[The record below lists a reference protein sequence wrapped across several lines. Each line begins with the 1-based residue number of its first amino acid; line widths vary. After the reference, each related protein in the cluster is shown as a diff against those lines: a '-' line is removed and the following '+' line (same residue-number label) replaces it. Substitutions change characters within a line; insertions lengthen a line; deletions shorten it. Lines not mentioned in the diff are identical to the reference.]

1 MSNGKLPLLEKVRP
15 FLKKIIR
22 FFQFRRKKKI
32 SLEIERIISDF
43 QISHDQLLQENERLK
58 AEEIKAHEL
67 SVLLEAQIEEMNR
80 VKALES
86 QARNQIIELNKKNE
100 MLSKVKCEMEQKWG
114 FIKTILST
122 EIKKNSAMEYFSNLM
137 QNDFMEF
144 ANNESSLAAEAE
156 AVITMQSVEKELEM
170 ITGFPDI
177 FGKCIIALAG
187 GFSCGKSSF
196 INSFFSNDMI
206 KLPVGINPVTA
217 IPTYVIAGKKPR
229 IRGYSNC
236 GGSFEIL
243 PEMFQQL
250 SYDIEN
256 EFQYSIRKIVPY
268 LALSAELNGLDN
280 ICFIDTPGYNSQGE
294 GEKKSD
300 WSSTVEAILQADS
313 LLWFVSVDS
322 GGTLS
327 MSDIEF
333 IEGIDIQNKNIYIVI
348 NKVDLRPE
356 REINSIMDQ
365 VGESL
370 VSFGINYRGISAYST
385 ARKKEYV
392 YANLS
397 LQDFLKEQCECKCMT
412 QKKIINKID
421 SVLDNYQEAIT
432 NNIGILKER
441 KKIIHSI
448 KLDLIELA
456 VETTETNLDYRLA
469 DLQKSCDYS
478 LLEQQ
483 LLALKK

>member
-1 MSNGKLPLLEKVRP
+1 
-15 FLKKIIR
+15 
-22 FFQFRRKKKI
+22 
-32 SLEIERIISDF
+32 
-43 QISHDQLLQENERLK
+43 
-58 AEEIKAHEL
+58 
-67 SVLLEAQIEEMNR
+67 
-80 VKALES
+80 
-86 QARNQIIELNKKNE
+86 
-100 MLSKVKCEMEQKWG
+100 
-114 FIKTILST
+114 
-122 EIKKNSAMEYFSNLM
+122 
-137 QNDFMEF
+137 
-144 ANNESSLAAEAE
+144 
-156 AVITMQSVEKELEM
+156 
-170 ITGFPDI
+170 
-177 FGKCIIALAG
+177 
-187 GFSCGKSSF
+187 
-196 INSFFSNDMI
+196 
-206 KLPVGINPVTA
+206 
-217 IPTYVIAGKKPR
+217 
-229 IRGYSNC
+229 
-236 GGSFEIL
+236 
-243 PEMFQQL
+243 
-250 SYDIEN
+250 
-256 EFQYSIRKIVPY
+256 
-268 LALSAELNGLDN
+268 
-280 ICFIDTPGYNSQGE
+280 
-294 GEKKSD
+294 
-300 WSSTVEAILQADS
+300 
-313 LLWFVSVDS
+313 
-322 GGTLS
+322 

-478 LLEQQ
+478 FLEQQ
-483 LLALKK
+483 LLALKKIRNNMSMAVSDIFSSLNECKAD